1 MFHLRRCRA
10 SFLDRYARYKWK
22 GKDDGWGG
30 FDLFFWYKMDPC
42 DFELK
47 EHEIPPLLLYADM
60 SAGVFL

>member
-1 MFHLRRCRA
+1 MKGQRRR
-10 SFLDRYARYKWK
+10 L
-22 GKDDGWGG
+22 GG
-30 FDLFFWYKMDPC
+30 FDLFFWYEMDPC